1 MSEHRET
8 SGTKAQPKWRSKAN
22 QAQLCTLLGL
32 MLAGCQTE
40 PGQAVAKFWDRAWG
54 PATEGRPAP
63 PNADAPFPNLGTV
76 PPRPETPDMAA
87 REALAA
93 RLVQQREAARA
104 PLGALP
110 GAAPRL
116 GPPPPALAP
125 ALTGMAAPAPAFP
138 APAMP
143 AAPAAPAATPQQAT
157 PAPVA
162 LPEPSAIPTPPVVSP
177 GSIPAPPMLSPSAP
191 PPPPV
196 LRDAPR
202 RP

>member
-76 PPRPETPDMAA
+76 PPRPETPDLAA

-125 ALTGMAAPAPAFP
+125 ALTGMAAPAPALP
-138 APAMP
+138 PAMP
-143 AAPAAPAATPQQAT
+143 AAPATPAATPQQAT

-162 LPEPSAIPTPPVVSP
+162 LPEPSAVPAPPVVTP

>member
-8 SGTKAQPKWRSKAN
+8 TGTELQPRWRSRAN
-22 QAQLCTLLGL
+22 QARFCVLLAL
-32 MLAGCQTE
+32 LLPGCQTE
-40 PGQAVAKFWDRAWG
+40 PGQIVAKFWNRAWG
-54 PATEGRPAP
+54 PENEGRPAP

-76 PPRPETPDMAA
+76 PPRPEIPDMAT

-93 RLVQQREAARA
+93 RLVQQREASRA

-125 ALTGMAAPAPAFP
+125 PLASIASPRPAPPP
-138 APAMP
+138 ALAV
-143 AAPAAPAATPQQAT
+143 TPQQAT
-157 PAPVA
+157 PTPVTA
-162 LPEPSAIPTPPVVSP
+162 PEPSGIPAPPMIAPS
-177 GSIPAPPMLSPSAP
+177 GIPAPPMLTPAGP

-196 LRDAPR
+196 LRDPPR
-202 RP
+202 RL

>member
-8 SGTKAQPKWRSKAN
+8 TGTKLQPRWRSRAN
-22 QAQLCTLLGL
+22 QARFCVLLAL
-32 MLAGCQTE
+32 LLPGCQTE
-40 PGQAVAKFWDRAWG
+40 PGQNVAKFWNRAWG
-54 PATEGRPAP
+54 PENEGRPAP

-76 PPRPETPDMAA
+76 PPRPEIPDMAT

-93 RLVQQREAARA
+93 RLVQQREASRA

-125 ALTGMAAPAPAFP
+125 PLASIASPPPAPPP
-138 APAMP
+138 ALAV
-143 AAPAAPAATPQQAT
+143 TPQQAT
-157 PAPVA
+157 PTPVTA
-162 LPEPSAIPTPPVVSP
+162 PEPSGIPAPPMIAPS
-177 GSIPAPPMLSPSAP
+177 GIPAPPMLTPAGP

-196 LRDAPR
+196 LRDPPR

>member
-1 MSEHRET
+1 M
-8 SGTKAQPKWRSKAN
+8 
-22 QAQLCTLLGL
+22 LLAL
-32 MLAGCQTE
+32 LLPGCQTE
-40 PGQAVAKFWDRAWG
+40 PGQNVAKFWNRAWG
-54 PATEGRPAP
+54 PENEGRPAP

-76 PPRPETPDMAA
+76 PPRPEIPDMAT

-93 RLVQQREAARA
+93 RLVQQREASRA

-125 ALTGMAAPAPAFP
+125 PLASIASPPPAPPP
-138 APAMP
+138 ALAV
-143 AAPAAPAATPQQAT
+143 TPQQAT
-157 PAPVA
+157 PTPVTA
-162 LPEPSAIPTPPVVSP
+162 PEPSGIPAPPMIAPS
-177 GSIPAPPMLSPSAP
+177 GIPAPPMLTPAGP

-196 LRDAPR
+196 LRDPPR

>member
-8 SGTKAQPKWRSKAN
+8 SGTKLQPRWRSRAN
-22 QAQLCTLLGL
+22 QARFCVLLAL
-32 MLAGCQTE
+32 LLPGCQTE

-54 PATEGRPAP
+54 PANEGRPAP
-63 PNADAPFPNLGTV
+63 PNANAPFPNLGTV
-76 PPRPETPDMAA
+76 PPRPEIPDMAT

-93 RLVQQREAARA
+93 RLVQQREASRA

-125 ALTGMAAPAPAFP
+125 PLASIASPPPAPPP
-138 APAMP
+138 ALAV
-143 AAPAAPAATPQQAT
+143 TPQQAT
-157 PAPVA
+157 PMPVTA
-162 LPEPSAIPTPPVVSP
+162 PEPSGIPAPPMIAPS
-177 GSIPAPPMLSPSAP
+177 GIPAPPMLTPAGP

-196 LRDAPR
+196 LRDPPR

>member
-8 SGTKAQPKWRSKAN
+8 SGTELQPRWRSRAN
-22 QAQLCTLLGL
+22 QARFCVLLAL
-32 MLAGCQTE
+32 LLPGCQTE
-40 PGQAVAKFWDRAWG
+40 PGQNVAKFWNRAWG
-54 PATEGRPAP
+54 PENEGRPAP

-76 PPRPETPDMAA
+76 PPRPEIPDMAT

-93 RLVQQREAARA
+93 RLVQQREASRA

-125 ALTGMAAPAPAFP
+125 PLASIASPRPAPPP
-138 APAMP
+138 ALAV
-143 AAPAAPAATPQQAT
+143 TPQQAT
-157 PAPVA
+157 PTPVTA
-162 LPEPSAIPTPPVVSP
+162 PEPSGIPAPPMIAPS
-177 GSIPAPPMLSPSAP
+177 GIPAPPMLTPAGP

-196 LRDAPR
+196 LRDPPR
-202 RP
+202 RL

>member
-1 MSEHRET
+1 MREHRET
-8 SGTKAQPKWRSKAN
+8 SGTKLQPRWRSRAN
-22 QAQLCTLLGL
+22 QARFCVLLAL
-32 MLAGCQTE
+32 LLPGCQTE
-40 PGQAVAKFWDRAWG
+40 PGQAVAKFWNRAWG
-54 PATEGRPAP
+54 PENEGRPAP

-76 PPRPETPDMAA
+76 PPRPEIPDMAT

-93 RLVQQREAARA
+93 RLVQQREASRA

-125 ALTGMAAPAPAFP
+125 PLASIASPPPAPPP
-138 APAMP
+138 ALAV
-143 AAPAAPAATPQQAT
+143 TPQQAT
-157 PAPVA
+157 PTPVTAPESSGIPA
-162 LPEPSAIPTPPVVSP
+162 PPMIAPS
-177 GSIPAPPMLSPSAP
+177 GIPAPPMLTPAGP

-196 LRDAPR
+196 LRDPPR

>member
-1 MSEHRET
+1 M
-8 SGTKAQPKWRSKAN
+8 
-22 QAQLCTLLGL
+22 LLAL
-32 MLAGCQTE
+32 MLPGCQTE
-40 PGQAVAKFWDRAWG
+40 PGQNVAKFWERAWG

-63 PNADAPFPNLGTV
+63 PGAGLPFPNLGTV

-93 RLVQQREAARA
+93 SLVQQREASRE
-104 PLGALP
+104 PLGALA

-125 ALTGMAAPAPAFP
+125 ALAGMAIPPPAPATP
-138 APAMP
+138 AG
-143 AAPAAPAATPQQAT
+143 TPQQAT
-157 PAPVA
+157 QTPVTA
-162 LPEPSAIPTPPVVSP
+162 PEPS
-177 GSIPAPPMLSPSAP
+177 GIPAPPMIAPAGIPAAPILTPSAP

-196 LRDAPR
+196 LRDPPR

>member
-8 SGTKAQPKWRSKAN
+8 SGTKLQPRWRSRAN
-22 QAQLCTLLGL
+22 QARFCVLLAL
-32 MLAGCQTE
+32 LLPGCETE
-40 PGQAVAKFWDRAWG
+40 PGQKVAKFWERAWG
-54 PATEGRPAP
+54 PANEGRPAP

-76 PPRPETPDMAA
+76 PPRPEIPDMAA
-87 REALAA
+87 REVLAN
-93 RLVQQREAARA
+93 RLVQQREASRA

-125 ALTGMAAPAPAFP
+125 ALAGMAIPPPATP
-138 APAMP
+138 
-143 AAPAAPAATPQQAT
+143 ATPQQASPT
-157 PAPVA
+157 PVTA
-162 LPEPSAIPTPPVVSP
+162 PEPSGIPAPPVLAPAGIPTPP
-177 GSIPAPPMLSPSAP
+177 MLTPSAP
-191 PPPPV
+191 PPPPA

>member
-8 SGTKAQPKWRSKAN
+8 TGTKTQPKWRSKAN
-22 QAQLCTLLGL
+22 QAQLCALLGL

-63 PNADAPFPNLGTV
+63 PGSSTPFPNLGTV
-76 PPRPETPDMAA
+76 PARPEIPDLAW

-93 RLVQQREAARA
+93 ALKQESEASRE

-110 GAAPRL
+110 GAPPRL
-116 GPPPPALAP
+116 GPPEPTLAP
-125 ALTGMAAPAPAFP
+125 ALAGMAIPAPAIAAPAIPAEP
-138 APAMP
+138 SAPAV
-143 AAPAAPAATPQQAT
+143 TPERAT

-162 LPEPSAIPTPPVVSP
+162 LPEPS
-177 GSIPAPPMLSPSAP
+177 GIPAPPMITPGMIPAPPILTPSAP
-191 PPPPV
+191 PAPPV
-196 LRDAPR
+196 LREAPR